1 MKQSITLR
9 VLVVSL
15 FAIVLAA
22 PAAFPQCTT
31 PFASQPSPPGSD
43 VVLIDDSLPAGA
55 NVTSGSVNWDTS
67 QYATGTQ
74 SFYLS
79 GAGTNSVT
87 IDNLSQYETFDGKVI
102 LYVLIDP
109 CSTTQ
114 EIKVSY
120 SSAYRN
126 VSVYWGTNLISGPYV
141 NFRRGNLPS
150 TGTWTRLEIP
160 TASPLA
166 LQGHTL
172 TKMTIET
179 YDGRVWF
186 DHLGRDSS
194 GCTPAV
200 ASQPSLESGDTLWV
214 DDSLPSGAD
223 LWAGDFQSE
232 QAASGSLSLAY
243 PYFGQTATGAVY
255 VVDMNEATA
264 SGDNLILYVDR
275 ASCKSLNELK
285 ITWYDD
291 NSNSGCVYY
300 GTVGFPSIGGEGS
313 CTFMGSSVPA
323 GDTWTRIEI
332 PAATVGLDGATIT
345 KVKVENIGSKVWV
358 DAIGKQTP

>member
-9 VLVVSL
+9 ILVVSFVVTL
-15 FAIVLAA
+15 FAA

-31 PFASQPSPPGSD
+31 PFASQPSPPSSD
-43 VVLIDDSLPAGA
+43 VVLIDDALPSGA
-55 NVTSGSVNWDTS
+55 TVSSGSVNWDTG

-74 SFYLS
+74 SFYHS

-87 IDNLSQYETFDGKVI
+87 IEDLSQFLKFDSKVV

-109 CSTTQ
+109 CSTTR

-126 VSVYWGTNLISGPYV
+126 VSVYWGENLISGPYV

-160 TASPLA
+160 TGSPLA

-172 TKMTIET
+172 EKLQIET

-186 DHLGRDSS
+186 DHLGHDDS
-194 GCTPAV
+194 GCAPVV
-200 ASQPSLESGDTLWV
+200 ASAPSFETGDTIWV

-223 LWAGDFQSE
+223 LWAGDFHDD
-232 QAASGSLSLAY
+232 QAASGTLSLNY
-243 PYFGQTATGAVY
+243 PYFTQTATGAVY

-264 SGDNLILYVDR
+264 SGDNLILYVMPT
-275 ASCKSLNELK
+275 SCKTLNELK
-285 ITWYDD
+285 VTWY
-291 NSNSGCVYY
+291 SSTTSGCIYY
-300 GTVGFPSIGGEGS
+300 GTVGFPAIGGEGS
-313 CTFMGSSVPA
+313 CTFMGSTVPSSN
-323 GDTWTRIEI
+323 TWNRIEI
-332 PAATVGLDGATIT
+332 PAATVGLDGASIT
-345 KVKVENIGSKVWV
+345 KVKVENIGGKVWV

>member
-1 MKQSITLR
+1 MKQSSMLR
-9 VLVVSL
+9 VLVVSFL
-15 FAIVLAA
+15 VILAA

-31 PFASQPSPPGSD
+31 PFATPPSAPSGD
-43 VVLIDDSLPAGA
+43 NVLIDDSLPSGA
-55 NVTSGSVNWDTS
+55 NVTVGSVNWDTS

-79 GAGTNSVT
+79 GAGTNTVK
-87 IDNLSQYETFDGKVI
+87 IEDLSQYQNFDGKVV

-114 EIKVSY
+114 EIKISY

-126 VSVYWGTNLISGPYV
+126 VSVYWGSNLISGSYV

-160 TASPLA
+160 TGSPLA

-172 TKMTIET
+172 TTLEIQT

-186 DHLGRDSS
+186 DHIGNDGS
-194 GCTPAV
+194 GCVPAT
-200 ASQPSLESGDTLWV
+200 ASSVTGETGDTVWV

-223 LWAGDFQSE
+223 LWAGDFDDE
-232 QAASGSLSLAY
+232 QAASGSLSLVY
-243 PYFGQTATGAVY
+243 PYFTQQATGAVY

-264 SGDNLILYVDR
+264 SGDNLFLYVMPT
-275 ASCKSLNELK
+275 SCKTLNELK
-285 ITWYDD
+285 ITWY
-291 NSNSGCVYY
+291 SSTASGCIYY
-300 GTVGFPSIGGEGS
+300 GTVGYPSIGGES
-313 CTFMGSSVPA
+313 LCTFMGSTVPTA
-323 GDTWTRIEI
+323 GQWNRIEI
-332 PAATVGLDGATIT
+332 PAATVGLDGASIT